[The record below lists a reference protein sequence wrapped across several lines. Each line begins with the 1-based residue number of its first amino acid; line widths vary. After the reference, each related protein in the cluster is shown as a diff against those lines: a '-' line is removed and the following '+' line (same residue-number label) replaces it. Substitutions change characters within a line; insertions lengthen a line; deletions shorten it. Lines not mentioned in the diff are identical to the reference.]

1 MQMWV
6 DACTGMEKEKM
17 KELCMPGKEDECA
30 DLYYNIIMS
39 YVYIYIMYNYALC
52 AFILTH

>member
-17 KELCMPGKEDECA
+17 KELCMPGKEDECT
-30 DLYYNIIMS
+30 DLYYIMS
-39 YVYIYIMYNYALC
+39 YVYIILYMYNYALC

>member
-39 YVYIYIMYNYALC
+39 YVYIYYV
-52 AFILTH
+52 